1 MMAGE
6 DKNPPSSI
14 VDHVDLMIAIA
25 RLEGKMDALND
36 RLGEKHQRDATTFAD
51 HEKRIRANEQA
62 RVKIMGAASALS
74 VVTATMVAWA
84 AKHFGSGG
92 T

>member
-1 MMAGE
+1 MIGE

-36 RLGEKHQRDATTFAD
+36 RLGEKHQRDAHTFSD
-51 HEKRIRANEQA
+51 HEKRIRANEHA
-62 RVKIMGAASALS
+62 RVKVMGAASVLS
-74 VVTATMVAWA
+74 VFFASLVAWG
-84 AKHFGSGG
+84 AKHIGGS
-92 T
+92 